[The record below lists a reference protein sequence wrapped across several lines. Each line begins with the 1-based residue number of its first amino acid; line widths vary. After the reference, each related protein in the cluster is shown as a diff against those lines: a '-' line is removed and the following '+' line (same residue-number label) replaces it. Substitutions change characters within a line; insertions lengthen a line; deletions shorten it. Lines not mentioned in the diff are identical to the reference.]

1 MVEICKFDKNTDIGK
16 TFEGLAPDINRMI
29 ETHQVTDGSSE
40 VVYNGI
46 KDLKDCGVL
55 VDDVFEAILM
65 QRSITHGLNANQD
78 LEGSQGPL
86 PTA

>member
-1 MVEICKFDKNTDIGK
+1 MKEICKFNKNTDIGK
-16 TFEGLAPDINRMI
+16 TFQGLDPDINKMI
-29 ETHQVTDGSSE
+29 ETHQVADGSSE
-40 VVYNGI
+40 VIYNGI
-46 KDLKDCGVL
+46 QELKDCGCI

-65 QRSITHGLNANQD
+65 QRSITHGISANQN

>member
-1 MVEICKFDKNTDIGK
+1 MVEGCKFDKLTDVGK

-46 KDLKDCGVL
+46 KELKDCGAL

-65 QRSITHGLNANQD
+65 QRSITHSLNANQN

>member
-1 MVEICKFDKNTDIGK
+1 MVEVCKFDKNTDLGK

-29 ETHQVTDGSSE
+29 ETHQGTDGSSE

-46 KDLKDCGVL
+46 KELKDCGAL

-65 QRSITHGLNANQD
+65 QRSITHCMRGNQN
-78 LEGSQGPL
+78 LEGSQGPM

>member
-1 MVEICKFDKNTDIGK
+1 MKEICKFNENTDIGK
-16 TFEGLAPDINRMI
+16 TFQGLEPDINKMI

-40 VVYNGI
+40 VIYNGI
-46 KDLKDCGVL
+46 KELKDCGAI

-65 QRSITHGLNANQD
+65 QRSITHGISANQN

>member
-1 MVEICKFDKNTDIGK
+1 MVEICKYDKNTDIGK

-65 QRSITHGLNANQD
+65 QRSITHNLNANQD

>member
-1 MVEICKFDKNTDIGK
+1 MKEICKFNKNTDIGK
-16 TFEGLAPDINRMI
+16 TFQGLEPDINKMI
-29 ETHQVTDGSSE
+29 ETHQVADGSSE
-40 VVYNGI
+40 VIYNGI
-46 KDLKDCGVL
+46 KELKDCGAI

-65 QRSITHGLNANQD
+65 QRSITHGISANQN

>member
-1 MVEICKFDKNTDIGK
+1 MKEICKFDSKKDVGK
-16 TFEGLAPDINRMI
+16 TFQGLAPDINKMI

-40 VVYNGI
+40 VVYNQI
-46 KDLKDCGVL
+46 SELKDCGFL

-65 QRSITHGLNANQD
+65 QRSITSSVSANND

-86 PTA
+86 PVA

>member
-1 MVEICKFDKNTDIGK
+1 M
-16 TFEGLAPDINRMI
+16 
-29 ETHQVTDGSSE
+29 
-40 VVYNGI
+40 YNGI
-46 KDLKDCGVL
+46 KELKDCGAL

-65 QRSITHGLNANQD
+65 QRSITHSLNANQN

>member
-1 MVEICKFDKNTDIGK
+1 MKEICKFNKNTDIGK
-16 TFEGLAPDINRMI
+16 TFQGLDPDINKMI

-40 VVYNGI
+40 VIYNGI
-46 KDLKDCGVL
+46 KELKDCGAR

-65 QRSITHGLNANQD
+65 QRSITHGISANQN

>member
-1 MVEICKFDKNTDIGK
+1 MKEICKFNKNTDVGK
-16 TFEGLAPDINRMI
+16 IFQGLEPDINKMI

-40 VVYNGI
+40 VIYNGI
-46 KDLKDCGVL
+46 KELKDCGAI

-65 QRSITHGLNANQD
+65 QRSITHGISANQN

>member
-1 MVEICKFDKNTDIGK
+1 MVEKCVFDKKKDVGK
-16 TFEGLAPDINRMI
+16 TFQGLAPDINRLI
-29 ETHQVTDGSSE
+29 ETHQVVDSSSE

-46 KDLKDCGVL
+46 EDLKSCGVL

-65 QRSITHGLNANQD
+65 QRSITSAVSAND
-78 LEGSQGPL
+78 NLEGSQGPM

>member
-1 MVEICKFDKNTDIGK
+1 MVEVCKFDKNTDLGK

-65 QRSITHGLNANQD
+65 QRSITHSMSANQN
-78 LEGSQGPL
+78 LEGSQGPM